1 MSTDWSPLALLA
13 AEFTFAV
20 LFVRALLAYLHRR
33 DPLQRNVTLVF
44 APCMVLFCVDVARRI
59 NGAPFPTWV
68 GVVTLTILLA
78 QPYLTVRLA
87 GRLRRVPV
95 WLDRAVLLTFIASA
109 IPLMFASR
117 PLHPSGWIVAV
128 TGFLAGEL
136 VAAGLLFGKA
146 RTRAGANRARLMT
159 AAGATLAFGV
169 MIVLLG
175 IGALPGTDPA
185 FDTANRAMALVSGL
199 GYLVAFMPPRV
210 VRRLFAASAAHSV
223 TERLLRAPVESPEQV
238 WQTYAE
244 IMLAQTGADAVAV
257 FMPRPDGLL
266 APTAYAGP
274 PIPIPAELGS
284 A

>member
-13 AEFTFAV
+13 AECTFAV

-59 NGAPFPTWV
+59 NGEPFPTWV

-95 WLDRAVLLTFIASA
+95 WLDRAVLLTYITSA
-109 IPLMFASR
+109 TPLMFAAR

-146 RTRAGANRARLMT
+146 RTRAGANRARL
-159 AAGATLAFGV
+159 
-169 MIVLLG
+169 
-175 IGALPGTDPA
+175 
-185 FDTANRAMALVSGL
+185 
-199 GYLVAFMPPRV
+199 
-210 VRRLFAASAAHSV
+210 
-223 TERLLRAPVESPEQV
+223 
-238 WQTYAE
+238 
-244 IMLAQTGADAVAV
+244 
-257 FMPRPDGLL
+257 
-266 APTAYAGP
+266 
-274 PIPIPAELGS
+274 
-284 A
+284 